1 MLGWI
6 YLILA
11 IALETA
17 GTICVKLS
25 ENFTLIWPSIFIF
38 VFYGISFIVF
48 LPLSYKSIE
57 PSVVYAVWAGLG
69 AVFVTLI
76 GVFAMH
82 ESITF
87 LQCVAIAMI
96 IIGVISLKL
105 NQKPPTEEV
114 KNNTE

>member
-25 ENFTLIWPSIFIF
+25 ENFSHLLPSILVF
-38 VFYGISFIVF
+38 VLYGISFVVF

-87 LQCVAIAMI
+87 LQSIAIAMI
-96 IIGVISLKL
+96 ILGVISLKL
-105 NQKPPTEEV
+105 NQKSPTEE
-114 KNNTE
+114 KS